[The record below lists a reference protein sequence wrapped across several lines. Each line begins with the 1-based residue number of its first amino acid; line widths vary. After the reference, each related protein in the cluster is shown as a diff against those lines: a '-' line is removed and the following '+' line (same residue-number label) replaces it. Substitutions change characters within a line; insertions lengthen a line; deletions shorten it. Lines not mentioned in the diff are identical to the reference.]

1 MRDDGL
7 QALYKDVL
15 INMGREVDRRSV
27 HQPPLTKCNSYIP
40 RLDAGEVQ
48 SRTCHWMLVVHLTIP
63 CVCAG
68 HAYAE
73 LCSCA
78 SHACAAHHAT
88 STQGK
93 GLLTFLCLSLHKHIT
108 RVLCLFFLPSQ
119 NTNAEGP
126 EPYTIEGYH
135 QPASSEGRRPAAA
148 EYACILAAIPRLV
161 ALPFTAV
168 SSHLTSS

>member
-1 MRDDGL
+1 
-7 QALYKDVL
+7 
-15 INMGREVDRRSV
+15 
-27 HQPPLTKCNSYIP
+27 
-40 RLDAGEVQ
+40 
-48 SRTCHWMLVVHLTIP
+48 MLVVHLTIP

-168 SSHLTSS
+168 FPSHLIITLNIQFRLLNINEPASLINCKQGTPRYAGKRVSMKRIENGAGEHTYLQRRWF